1 MNPIDELTKFSLC
14 ENAAIISTANKALK
28 YNSEYHLNL
37 ISHEEFEELMQ
48 DLVSEK
54 NLARFADDLE
64 TQAKIEQ
71 AITALILIAK
81 VAS

>member
-1 MNPIDELTKFSLC
+1 MNPIEELTNLSLR
-14 ENAAIISTANKALK
+14 EDYAAISTANKALK
-28 YNSEYHLNL
+28 YYNEVTLNL
-37 ISHEEFEELMQ
+37 ISLDEYEELMQ

-71 AITALILIAK
+71 AINALIMVAK
-81 VAS
+81 AAS

>member
-1 MNPIDELTKFSLC
+1 MNPIEELINLSEHGTFAVV
-14 ENAAIISTANKALK
+14 NTANKALK
-28 YNSEYHLNL
+28 YQKHLNHNE
-37 ISHEEFEELMQ
+37 ISLDEYEELMQ

-71 AITALILIAK
+71 AVNALIMIAK
-81 VAS
+81 AAS